1 MASLV
6 AVVLGCLPRL
16 GACAH
21 LAARLLRAAAGGR
34 PGRAALAAG
43 AARWRAICL
52 GPAAEAVD
60 SAGALQWAAGRLWQ
74 HLGELPSPHD
84 LCVSCC
90 YARANMNS
98 TFRTFGRCFSCLMLM
113 SARHIF

>member
-1 MASLV
+1 MGCAGAQMASLV

-34 PGRAALAAG
+34 AGRAALAAG

-74 HLGELPSPHD
+74 HLGESPA
-84 LCVSCC
+84 
-90 YARANMNS
+90 Y
-98 TFRTFGRCFSCLMLM
+98 CL
-113 SARHIF
+113 